1 MTARARSITWT
12 VGAGV
17 GLLAVIVG
25 ANILA
30 SQFAVAWDLTRYG
43 NNTLAPQSVLAA
55 RHLTSDL
62 QVIGLFR
69 PTQPGDQFE
78 TEALIALY
86 AHESPH
92 VHYRAANVDTDV
104 ADVKQYGVT
113 EADTVVLDYSGKT
126 QLLLPGSQSEQ
137 DFTSALLKLESSRVP
152 MVCWAVGDGE
162 RQLTDVNKSTGYSS
176 VADLLARNNFGHRDL
191 LLNEQTS
198 IPADCD
204 ELVLIDPT
212 AALTDKAVAAVDA
225 YLAAGGRVML
235 AADAWPKDPKSTDS
249 LNAILEPYGVRF
261 TGALVVETDASRAAI
276 NDPTIPVVVNYGQSP
291 ISSDVQGI
299 NSFFP
304 RTTAIAGTPA
314 GQTSAVHVAVSTT
327 GAYAISAIR
336 QNIEPRQNGDLSG
349 PLTMMETLE
358 KPSTGSSKTR
368 IVLVGTP
375 SFAENA
381 TLPPNNGGANL
392 ELALASF
399 QWLAGEDSL
408 IALPP
413 KPGRGLPLALSQ
425 SDQSNLIFITAV
437 LMPGIIV
444 VAGFAVWWR
453 RRIFT

>member
-1 MTARARSITWT
+1 MTGRGRSIAGTAI
-12 VGAGV
+12 AGV
-17 GLLAVIVG
+17 GLLALLVG
-25 ANILA
+25 ANIFA
-30 SQFAVAWDLTRYG
+30 SASTLAWDLTRYG

-62 QVIGLFR
+62 QIVGLFR

-86 AHESPH
+86 AKESSR
-92 VHYRAANVDTDV
+92 VHYRSANVDTDV
-104 ADVKQYGVT
+104 ADVKQYGDT
-113 EADTVVLDYSGKT
+113 EADTVVLDYAGKT
-126 QLLLPGSQSEQ
+126 QLLLPGSQTEQ
-137 DFTSALLKLESSRVP
+137 DFTSAMLKLESSRVP

-176 VADLLARNNFGHRDL
+176 VADLLNRNNFGHRDVL
-191 LLNEQTS
+191 LSQLTAVPS
-198 IPADCD
+198 DCD
-204 ELVLIDPT
+204 ELVLLDPT
-212 AALTDKAVAAVDA
+212 SALTDKAVAAVDA
-225 YLAAGGRVML
+225 YLAAGGRAML
-235 AADAWPKDPKSTDS
+235 VADAWPKDPKSTDS
-249 LNAILEPYGVRF
+249 LNAILEPYGADF

-291 ISSDVQGI
+291 VSSDVQGI
-299 NSFFP
+299 NSFYP

-314 GQTSAVHVAVSTT
+314 GGAVAVHVAVTTT
-327 GAYAISAIR
+327 GAYAIKQIR
-336 QNIEPRQNGDLSG
+336 QNIEPKQSGDTSG

-358 KPSTGSSKTR
+358 RSPTGSSKTR
-368 IVLVGTP
+368 VVLVGTP

-399 QWLAGEDSL
+399 QWLAGEDEL

-444 VAGFAVWWR
+444 VAGIAVWWR